1 MAASTEVLNQYF
13 NREHQE
19 FSDLF
24 IQMFVNANNALD
36 YRFFNEFHETTFS
49 HQDINSALKEL
60 IGSKVIPFR
69 QTANAETLELSMV
82 WGLFKKAYEF
92 GKYQNAR
99 YWIYEVLQNTAVV
112 LPRQMMMGWIAKQ
125 RPEHN
130 AKSFAPINDGN
141 LYHAS
146 EKFDAPKSVA

>member
-1 MAASTEVLNQYF
+1 MTASTEILNQYY
-13 NREHQE
+13 NREHEE

-24 IQMFVNANNALD
+24 IQLFVNSNNTLD

-60 IGSKVIPFR
+60 SGNKLIPFR
-69 QTANAETLELSMV
+69 QTANAESLELSVV
-82 WGLFKKAYEF
+82 WGLFKKAYTF

-99 YWIYEVLQNTAVV
+99 HWIYEVFLNTEVV
-112 LPRQMMMGWIAKQ
+112 LPRGMMLGWIAKQ
-125 RPEHN
+125 RPERSE
-130 AKSFAPINDGN
+130 KSFAPVNDRN

-146 EKFDAPKSVA
+146 ENYDKPEKSA